1 MLLKYDLEGNDILVF
16 PSAKRLAFYGSHP
29 FILLFN
35 RRKNMTRI
43 DLTPF
48 YRSAIGFDRMAN
60 LVDNL
65 FQTPE
70 TGNTNFPPY
79 NIEKIGETDYRI
91 TMAVAGFAEADL
103 DVTIHEGTLIV
114 TGHANQ
120 ETLDEDKTF
129 LYRGIAGRQFERRF
143 QLADFIEIKSASLKN
158 GLLHIDLKREVPE
171 KLKPRKINIG
181 NHQTLEENIH

>member
-1 MLLKYDLEGNDILVF
+1 
-16 PSAKRLAFYGSHP
+16 
-29 FILLFN
+29 
-35 RRKNMTRI
+35 MTRI

-70 TGNTNFPPY
+70 TGNSNFPPY

-91 TMAVAGFAEADL
+91 TMAVAGFSEADL

-114 TGHANQ
+114 TGNANQ
-120 ETLDEDKTF
+120 ETLDEEKTF

-143 QLADFIEIKSASLKN
+143 QLADFIEIKSADLKN
-158 GLLHIDLKREVPE
+158 GLLHINLKREVPE
-171 KLKPRKINIG
+171 KMKPRKINIG